1 MNTSTEVPSQPARIL
16 SAPGWATRSAL
27 GTMLAT
33 SIALAAFVAI
43 GLISWAAV
51 RGLQGVVICGA
62 LGATA
67 GTALR
72 GPGSR
77 LARVL
82 GGAIGGA
89 IGGFFALASAELI
102 PPGTIQ
108 WALGGGGYAA
118 LYALPAAAFFGGLI
132 GLLRRPRIR
141 GDDEDDRRKWT

>member
-1 MNTSTEVPSQPARIL
+1 MV
-16 SAPGWATRSAL
+16 
-27 GTMLAT
+27 AT

-43 GLISWAAV
+43 GSISWAAV

-62 LGATA
+62 LGAAA
-67 GTALR
+67 GAALS

-102 PPGTIQ
+102 PPGTAQ
-108 WALGGGGYAA
+108 WALSGGGYAA
-118 LYALPAAAFFGGLI
+118 LFALPAAAFIGGLMR
-132 GLLRRPRIR
+132 LLRRPRIR
-141 GDDEDDRRKWT
+141 VDEEDDRRKWT